1 MPKHEMTMD
10 QGKVT
15 ALMEWSAAAG
25 LAGFDDAQLLDGFC
39 TRIADAGL
47 PLRRALIGLDRLH
60 PTVESSN
67 YLWQRG
73 SGTTEWQDFKRA
85 ATPEVEAHWLSSPFH
100 FMMTSETR
108 WLHRPISAA
117 PQDSEFPIFD
127 DLRKE
132 GDTDYLAVLT
142 PFAEGPLL
150 DVDGLYSSWS
160 TDHEGGFSESQINAL
175 QRLIPSLGLAYKSL
189 STSQQA
195 ETLVAT
201 YLGRDAGKRVLAGNI
216 QRGVAER
223 ISAVLWLSDLR
234 GFTRIADSVP
244 GDQIV
249 PLLSDYAE
257 ALVTAIHAHDGHV
270 LKFMGDGLL
279 AIFQG
284 EDMACACQQAIAAA
298 DKAGDQVEALNTRRS
313 AQDLPITDFYLGLH
327 LGEVFYGNIGSQDR
341 LDFTVVGPAVNEVS
355 RIESMCRALEQDVI
369 LSAAFA
375 EAAKHSQD
383 RLVALGRYAL
393 RGVRQPQQ
401 LFTLDPGAA

>member
-1 MPKHEMTMD
+1 MPDDEMTMD
-10 QGKVT
+10 QKKIA
-15 ALMEWSAAAG
+15 ALMEWAAAAG
-25 LAGFDDAQLLDGFC
+25 LVGFDDVQLLDGFC

-60 PTVESSN
+60 PTVETSN
-67 YLWQRG
+67 FLWRR
-73 SGTTEWQDFKRA
+73 SLATTEWQDFKRA
-85 ATPEVEAHWLSSPFH
+85 GTPREEAQWLNSPFH
-100 FMMTSETR
+100 FMMSSETP
-108 WLHRPISAA
+108 WLHRPIEAA
-117 PQDSEFPIFD
+117 PQD
-127 DLRKE
+127 
-132 GDTDYLAVLT
+132 
-142 PFAEGPLL
+142 
-150 DVDGLYSSWS
+150 W
-160 TDHEGGFSESQINAL
+160 
-175 QRLIPSLGLAYKSL
+175 LAYKSL
-189 STSQQA
+189 STTQQA
-195 ETLVAT
+195 DTLVAT
-201 YLGRDAGKRVLAGNI
+201 YLGRDAGERVLAGNI
-216 QRGVAER
+216 QRGVADR

-249 PLLSDYAE
+249 HLLSDYAE

-279 AIFQG
+279 AIFQA
-284 EDMACACQQAIAAA
+284 EDMASACQQAIAAA
-298 DKAGDQVEALNTRRS
+298 DRANDQVEGLNTRRS

-383 RLVALGRYAL
+383 RLVSLGRYAL
-393 RGVRQPQQ
+393 RGVRRPQQ
-401 LFTLDPGAA
+401 LFTLDPDSA